1 MKRRDVMREIKR
13 QAKLMGVEVTFRE
26 GGNHTIVTL
35 SNCVAQVPRHHEI
48 PYGTVRKIMKDLEP
62 ELGERW
68 LKI

>member
-1 MKRRDVMREIKR
+1 MRELKR

-35 SNCVAQVPRHHEI
+35 SNCVAQIPRHHEI
-48 PYGTVRKIMKDLEP
+48 PSGTVRKIMKELEP